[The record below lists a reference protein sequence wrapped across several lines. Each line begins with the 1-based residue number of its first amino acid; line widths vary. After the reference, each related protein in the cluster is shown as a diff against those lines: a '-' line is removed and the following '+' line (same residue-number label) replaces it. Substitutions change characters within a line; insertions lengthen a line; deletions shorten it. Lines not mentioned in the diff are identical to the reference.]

1 MSTTSTDGRPG
12 RWSAPTWWRRP
23 DRWRLVEDV
32 GIGVLLGAATVVE
45 ALTRRGTPHSAFP
58 LTWTLV
64 LGLLAVA
71 VAVPLRRTYPVVAM
85 LLAAAAG
92 TWVAGYALA
101 VVTTYSVGYRVR
113 RASVTVAAVVAAG
126 VIPTT
131 ISWYTVDRFLGPEY
145 DLVLIVAVVTFV
157 HTAAAMF
164 GRYRRQRV
172 TLVAAGWERA
182 ERLERE
188 RALLVDQARLRE
200 RARIAQDMHDSLG
213 HELSLIA
220 LQAGALELDRALSDR
235 QRETARL
242 LRTTTGDAVTHLR
255 QIVGVLRDADEP
267 APTRP
272 AVESIAALV
281 DRAVS
286 SGVDVRLE
294 REEGRAGL
302 GDGSGPAG
310 SRADG
315 KAVVEDAAPDVLPVL
330 TSQAAYRVVQEGLTN
345 ATKHAP
351 GAPVRVRLRDDDDL
365 VTVTVTNDAP
375 AGSSPG
381 SPGSHRPGAS
391 GGRGL
396 VGLAERVRVA
406 GGRLSAGPHRGGFR
420 ITAQLPRRG
429 EVVRTEHDLDD
440 EEFDAA
446 RRVGGAR
453 EASAGVLRHRQDGLG
468 GLSPF
473 VPPADELSR
482 LDGYTSAVARLRRR
496 FWIRLVVP
504 LVTLA
509 LLAAGYLTY
518 FGFNQAMMTA
528 QQFAS
533 LRVGES
539 EAAVRARL
547 PAGTNRSL
555 GRAVRMPAPPAG
567 STCLFYLRRLPGL
580 INYDDREAYRV
591 CYADGRLASREV
603 VRFADRR

>member
-1 MSTTSTDGRPG
+1 M
-12 RWSAPTWWRRP
+12 
-23 DRWRLVEDV
+23 
-32 GIGVLLGAATVVE
+32 LLGAATVVE
-45 ALTRRGTPHSAFP
+45 ALTRQGTPQGSAFP

-92 TWVAGYALA
+92 TWAAGYALA
-101 VVTTYSVGYRVR
+101 VVTTYGVGYRVR

-188 RALLVDQARLRE
+188 RALLVDQARMRE

-272 AVESIAALV
+272 AAESIAALV

-294 REEGRAGL
+294 REEGRADV

-310 SRADG
+310 DRADG
-315 KAVVEDAAPDVLPVL
+315 RAVVEEAGPDVL

-351 GAPVRVRLRDDDDL
+351 GAPVRVRLRYGDDL
-365 VTVTVTNDAP
+365 VTVTITNDAP

-381 SPGSHRPGAS
+381 SAGSPGSPGPGAS

-429 EVVRTEHDLDD
+429 DVVRTEQDLEG

-446 RRVGGAR
+446 GRVEGAR
-453 EASAGVLRHRQDGLG
+453 ERSAGVLRHRQDGLG

-504 LVTLA
+504 LVALA

-518 FGFNQAMMTA
+518 FGFTQAMMTA

-555 GRAVRMPAPPAG
+555 GRIARTPPPPAG

-580 INYDDREAYRV
+580 INYDGREAYRI
-591 CYADGRLASREV
+591 CYADGRLASRDV
-603 VRFADRR
+603 VRFAARR